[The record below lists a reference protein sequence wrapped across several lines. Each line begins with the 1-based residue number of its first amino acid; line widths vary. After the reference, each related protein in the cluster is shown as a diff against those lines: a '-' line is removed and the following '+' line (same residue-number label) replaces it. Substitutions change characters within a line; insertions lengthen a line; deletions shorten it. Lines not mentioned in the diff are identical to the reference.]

1 MKENLAKA
9 HLDWM
14 GDNVHAITFVFNKNI
29 VSASSGGEA
38 LREFHRRVD
47 KERLGGRYYR
57 YPENQRLRLR
67 VVPEKWDIHPHYH
80 GLIDLPSDDLAREG
94 LEALELRYNRIWQSV
109 VPGGSIKISPI
120 SDPMGWFAYASKETD
135 LSDNVLALDSLVL
148 GAKTP
153 WTVQPTA

>member
-1 MKENLAKA
+1 MKEKLAKA

-38 LREFHRRVD
+38 LREFHKRVD
-47 KERLGGRYYR
+47 RERLGGRYYR

-67 VVPEKWDIHPHYH
+67 VVAEKWDTHPHYH
-80 GLIDLPSDDLAREG
+80 GLINLPSGDLADEG

-109 VPGGSIKISPI
+109 VPGGTIKICPL

-135 LSDNVLALDSLVL
+135 LGDNVLALDSLVL
-148 GAKTP
+148 GPKSP
-153 WTVQPTA
+153 WTMQSTT